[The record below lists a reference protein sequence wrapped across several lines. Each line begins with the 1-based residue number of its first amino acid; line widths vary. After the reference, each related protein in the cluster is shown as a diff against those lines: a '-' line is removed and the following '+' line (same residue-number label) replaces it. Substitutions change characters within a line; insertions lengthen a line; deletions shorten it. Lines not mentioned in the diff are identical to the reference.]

1 MKRVQAAMDD
11 EDLYRVVWKS
21 RATNASGRGKPLTRA
36 AAEYDIVWMKRAWPE
51 HDHWLEIV
59 GERAPIPDRIG
70 NATT

>member
-1 MKRVQAAMDD
+1 MDKD

-36 AAEYDIVWMKRAWPE
+36 AADYEMAWMKKAWSD

-59 GERAPIPDRIG
+59 GDADAGQYWQTPQEG
-70 NATT
+70 LNN